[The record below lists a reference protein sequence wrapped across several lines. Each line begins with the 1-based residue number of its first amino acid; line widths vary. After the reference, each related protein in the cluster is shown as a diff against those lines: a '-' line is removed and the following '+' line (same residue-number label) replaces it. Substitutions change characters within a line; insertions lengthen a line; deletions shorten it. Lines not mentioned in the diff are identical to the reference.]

1 MTADAGTTRW
11 RPARSVY
18 SRAVLAFA
26 LSASLVSLVL
36 AVSVFTV
43 GRGYMEGQRERS
55 AVRLTDAHIGIL
67 RQNVAAEQPTEADLV
82 AIEPP
87 DGTVMLV
94 RWGDTWIDSDSALAT
109 SALLSPDIA
118 GGSEESTQRVTVA
131 GKPYLRVGLPLNARG
146 DMFYEFT
153 PIAELDSTLR
163 MLRNLLIA
171 CAIVASSVGAV
182 LGVWASRRVLKPLH
196 QLAVTASRIASG
208 ELDTRL
214 PRTADR
220 DLSDTVDAF
229 NTMVDSLQQRIERE
243 RRLVGDVSH
252 ELRTPLTTLV
262 TSVGVMNKYEEQLP
276 ERMRRALRL
285 TSDELSHMRRMLDDM
300 LELAR
305 VDAGVHRGDVELLS
319 LGELLTHALAE
330 RHYPPELLTVVTD
343 STIEGRRL
351 ELERTVANLLEN
363 ATRHGGGPV
372 AVTVRRDGAAAVI
385 TVDDAGP
392 GVPVADRNR
401 IFERF
406 ATIRVERGA
415 AVGTGIG
422 LALVSETV
430 AAHGGRVYCEDRPG
444 GGARF
449 VVRLPRVEAE
459 VLESEREPTSIR

>member
-1 MTADAGTTRW
+1 
-11 RPARSVY
+11 
-18 SRAVLAFA
+18 
-26 LSASLVSLVL
+26 
-36 AVSVFTV
+36 
-43 GRGYMEGQRERS
+43 MEGQRERS

-87 DGTVMLV
+87 DGTVLLV

-118 GGSEESTQRVTVA
+118 GGSEESTRRVTVA

-214 PRTADR
+214 PRTDDR

-330 RHYPPELLTVVTD
+330 RHYPPELLTVVSD
-343 STIEGRRL
+343 SIIEGRRL

-372 AVTVRRDGAAAVI
+372 AVTVRRDGADAVI

>member
-1 MTADAGTTRW
+1 
-11 RPARSVY
+11 
-18 SRAVLAFA
+18 
-26 LSASLVSLVL
+26 
-36 AVSVFTV
+36 
-43 GRGYMEGQRERS
+43 MEGQRERS

-87 DGTVMLV
+87 DGTVLLV

-118 GGSEESTQRVTVA
+118 GGAEESTQRVTVA

-372 AVTVRRDGAAAVI
+372 AVTVRRDGADAVI

>member
-1 MTADAGTTRW
+1 
-11 RPARSVY
+11 
-18 SRAVLAFA
+18 
-26 LSASLVSLVL
+26 
-36 AVSVFTV
+36 
-43 GRGYMEGQRERS
+43 MEGQRERS

-87 DGTVMLV
+87 DGTVLLV

-118 GGSEESTQRVTVA
+118 GGAEESTQRVTVA

-262 TSVGVMNKYEEQLP
+262 TSVGIMNKYEEQLP

-372 AVTVRRDGAAAVI
+372 AVTVRRDGADAVI

>member
-1 MTADAGTTRW
+1 MTADAGATRW

-55 AVRLTDAHIGIL
+55 AERLTDAHIGML
-67 RQNVAAEQPTEADLV
+67 RQNVAAERPTEADLV

-109 SALLSPDIA
+109 SALLSSDIA
-118 GGSEESTQRVTVA
+118 TGSEESTQRVMVA

-262 TSVGVMNKYEEQLP
+262 TSVGVMNKYEDQLP

-319 LGELLTHALAE
+319 LGELLTHSLAE

-363 ATRHGGGPV
+363 ASRHGGGPV
-372 AVTVRRDGAAAVI
+372 AVTVRRDGADAVI

-392 GVPVADRNR
+392 GVPVADRRR

-406 ATIRVERGA
+406 ATIRIERGA

-449 VVRLPRVEAE
+449 VVRLPRVDAE
-459 VLESEREPTSIR
+459 LLESEREPTPTR